1 MNGLDELQTHVKSLH
16 RFATGLAGNPTDAE
30 DMVQECLRRILDRM
44 DRGAEIENLRAYLFQ
59 TLRNV
64 HVDLCRKRSGRGDE
78 VPAESEMIEAVSVP
92 PNQEDRLRCGDIA
105 DALDRIP
112 TDQREIVLLVCLE
125 GLSYEEVAE
134 ILEIP
139 VGTVR
144 SRLHRGR
151 AALHEMI
158 EPPEVTNGYGAPKQR
173 AFAVGETEND

>member
-1 MNGLDELQTHVKSLH
+1 MNHLEELQDHVQSLH

-44 DRGAEIENLRAYLFQ
+44 NRGAEINNLRAYLFQ

-64 HVDLCRKRSGRGDE
+64 HVDICRKRNGRGE
-78 VPAESEMIEAVSVP
+78 ESLAESEMIDTVSVP
-92 PNQEDRLRCGDIA
+92 PNQEDRLRCGDISQ
-105 DALDRIP
+105 ALGRIP

-125 GLSYEEVAE
+125 GLSYEEISE

-158 EPPEVTNGYGAPKQR
+158 EPAAVTNGYGKPGQR
-173 AFAVGETEND
+173 KMAVGEPDNE